1 MLRSFRNNS
10 YQLLSVCVTLCS
22 KGKGSA
28 DGTIR
33 LWDIRRA
40 VSLFV
45 MTLFEGFSLVVS
57 LVGVDRELRS

>member
-10 YQLLSVCVTLCS
+10 YQLLSVRMTLRS
-22 KGKGSA
+22 KGKGSV

-33 LWDIRRA
+33 LWDIRKA
-40 VSLFV
+40 VSLSV

-57 LVGVDRELRS
+57 LVGVARELRS